1 MAYITIQDL
10 YTHIYPELVD
20 EILRGDDA
28 IGIQAIDAAVQETK
42 LYLSKYDVV
51 ALLGNADQVPTM
63 QDALL
68 QHIVK
73 TIACW
78 NLVQL
83 AHAGLSFDA
92 QMRQYEHAIRT
103 LTQIKEGTLMPQ
115 WPRALTTSEELVDQ
129 SPIDWYSTPKRN
141 NHF

>member
-51 ALLGNADQVPTM
+51 ALLGNAEHVATM

>member
-103 LTQIKEGTLMPQ
+103 LTQIKEGKLMPL
-115 WPRALTTSEELVDQ
+115 WPCATTTSEELLDQ

>member
-1 MAYITIQDL
+1 MAYLTIQDL

-28 IGIQAIDAAVQETK
+28 IGMQAIDAAMQETK
-42 LYLSKYDVV
+42 LYLSKYDIL
-51 ALLGNADQVPTM
+51 ALLGNTEQEATIK
-63 QDALL
+63 DAML
-68 QHIVK
+68 QNIVK

-92 QMRQYEHAIRT
+92 QMRHYEQAIKT

-115 WPRALTTSEELVDQ
+115 WPHALTPSEVLLEQ
-129 SPIDWYSTPKRN
+129 SPIGWYSTPKRN

>member
-28 IGIQAIDAAVQETK
+28 IGIQAIDAAIQEAK
-42 LYLSKYDVV
+42 LYLTQYDVL
-51 ALLGNADQVPTM
+51 ALMGNAT
-63 QDALL
+63 QDATLQDAFLL
-68 QHIVK
+68 HLVK

-92 QMRQYEHAIRT
+92 QMRQYEHAIKT

-115 WPRALTTSEELVDQ
+115 WPHALNTTEELLVD
-129 SPIDWYSTPKRN
+129 SSIGWYSIPKRT